1 MSSFV
6 FTVSSTTVHAAQ
18 VTLAWDRNAE
28 TNVEGYKVYYGTTS
42 RDYDW
47 VIDVGDV
54 TSITITDLTDGF
66 TYYFAA
72 TAYDTATPPLESAFS
87 GEVSKNTCSYSISPT
102 STNFTVSGGT
112 GSVSVTTQAGCPWT
126 ASSGAV
132 WMTITSGSSGTG
144 NGTVNY
150 SISSNTGSSRT
161 SGSTIAG
168 RVFTVTQSGATTYT
182 ITATAGTGG
191 SISPSGSVSVAQGGS
206 QTFSIAAN
214 TGYQISSVMV
224 DGVSQGAISSY
235 SFSNVTAAH
244 TISATFAVRT
254 YAITASAG
262 TGGTISPTGAVSLNH
277 GANQTFTITPNT
289 GYTVSNVVV
298 DGSSVGAVTTY
309 TFSNV
314 MAAHTIN
321 ATFSAISYTIT
332 ASAGAGGTISP
343 SGSVSVSHGSNRT
356 FTVTAITGY
365 TIANVLVDGA
375 SVGAISSYTFSNVT
389 ANHTISAT
397 FTASSY
403 TITASAGTGGSIS
416 PSGSVSVNHGANQ
429 TFTIAASTGYSIS
442 SVTVDGVSQGAISS
456 YTFSNVTAAH
466 TISAT
471 FAVRTYAI
479 TASAGT
485 GGTISPTGS
494 ISVNHGANQAFTISA
509 STGYSIASVTVDGA
523 SQGAISSYTF
533 SNVTAAHTINATFSA
548 ISYTIT
554 ASAGAG
560 GTISPSGSVSVS
572 HGANRTFTVT
582 ANTGYTIANV
592 LVDGASVGAISSYT
606 FSNVTANHT
615 ISASFNVIT
624 YTISASA
631 GTGGTITPSGSV
643 SVNHGANQIFTITPN
658 TGYGVTNVLVD
669 GASVGAVSSYTFN
682 NVTANHTISASFA
695 VNTYTINASA
705 GTGGSISPSGA
716 VAVSGGTT
724 QAFTIAPNSGYRI
737 ADVLVDG
744 SSVRAVSSFTFTN
757 VNSSHTISASF
768 AANTYIIT
776 ASAGVGGTITP
787 SGSVPVN
794 HGANQTFT
802 ITPNTGYTVSNVVV
816 NGSSVGAV
824 TTYTFSNVTAA
835 HTISATFAVRTYAI
849 TASAGTGGTITP
861 SGSVSVN
868 HGANQIFTITPNTG
882 YSVATVTVDGVSQGA
897 ISSYAFSNVTANH
910 TISATFTANSVIISA
925 SAGSGGSISPSG
937 AVTVIYGSNQTFI
950 ITPTSGYA
958 ISNVLVDGVSQGAVG
973 SYAFGNVTTNHTIT
987 ASFFQITYTI
997 NASASAGGTISPSGS
1012 VTVAQGANQVFTI
1025 TQGSGYTIAD
1035 VLIDGSSAGAV
1046 GSYTFTN
1053 VSSSHTISASFVE
1066 GYTLMVTT
1074 TGTGIGEVTP
1084 NPAATVYPP
1093 GTKVTLRAEK
1103 DVSSTFDGFSG
1114 DCTSSR
1120 TSCTITMNKH
1130 TAVTAAFKL
1139 KSLKVKTTVI
1149 GSGTVS
1155 LDEPMSI
1162 EDGKKTKNEKKVKQI
1177 KRSKHETK
1185 VDYGDQLAYNITPE
1199 AGNYIKKIVVD
1210 GKSHGSVEA
1219 LTITDVKRNHN
1230 VKVKFES
1237 EAKLNPHEKFWLIK
1251 HKIFLR
1257 DTDEQDEQHALND
1270 LPDDDDDDDDPSES
1284 PTTSR
1289 IASVKK

>member
-1 MSSFV
+1 MATLRFSSPKLSTNFGSLRV
-6 FTVSSTTVHAAQ
+6 NRNSKLPTSNSPSPTQPLNHSTTKLIFLFILILSSLLFVLPTNTVYAAQ

-28 TNVEGYKVYYGTTS
+28 YNVEGYKVYYGTAS

-47 VIDVGDV
+47 FIDVGDV
-54 TSITITDLTDGF
+54 TSITITDLADGF
-66 TYYFAA
+66 TFYFAA
-72 TAYDTATPPLESAFS
+72 TAYDTTTPPLESTYS
-87 GEVSKNTCSYSISPT
+87 DEVSKNTCSYSISPT
-102 STNFTVSGGT
+102 SANFTVSGGT

-126 ASSGAV
+126 ASSGAA

-144 NGTVNY
+144 NGNVNY

-182 ITATAGTGG
+182 ITA
-191 SISPSGSVSVAQGGS
+191 
-206 QTFSIAAN
+206 
-214 TGYQISSVMV
+214 
-224 DGVSQGAISSY
+224 
-235 SFSNVTAAH
+235 
-244 TISATFAVRT
+244 
-254 YAITASAG
+254 SAG
-262 TGGTISPTGAVSLNH
+262 TGGTISPTGAVS
-277 GANQTFTITPNT
+277 
-289 GYTVSNVVV
+289 
-298 DGSSVGAVTTY
+298 
-309 TFSNV
+309 
-314 MAAHTIN
+314 
-321 ATFSAISYTIT
+321 
-332 ASAGAGGTISP
+332 
-343 SGSVSVSHGSNRT
+343 
-356 FTVTAITGY
+356 
-365 TIANVLVDGA
+365 
-375 SVGAISSYTFSNVT
+375 
-389 ANHTISAT
+389 
-397 FTASSY
+397 
-403 TITASAGTGGSIS
+403 
-416 PSGSVSVNHGANQ
+416 VNHGANQ
-429 TFTIAASTGYSIS
+429 TFAIAANTGYQIL

-471 FAVRTYAI
+471 FSVRTYTI

-485 GGTISPTGS
+485 GGTIFPSGAV
-494 ISVNHGANQAFTISA
+494 SVNHGANQTFAIA
-509 STGYSIASVTVDGA
+509 ANTGYQIASVTVDGV

-533 SNVTAAHTINATFSA
+533 SNVTAAHTISATFSVRT
-548 ISYTIT
+548 YTIT
-554 ASAGAG
+554 
-560 GTISPSGSVSVS
+560 
-572 HGANRTFTVT
+572 
-582 ANTGYTIANV
+582 
-592 LVDGASVGAISSYT
+592 
-606 FSNVTANHT
+606 
-615 ISASFNVIT
+615 
-624 YTISASA
+624 ASA
-631 GTGGTITPSGSV
+631 GTGGTISPSGAV
-643 SVNHGANQIFTITPN
+643 SVNHGANQTFAITPN
-658 TGYGVTNVLVD
+658 TGYGITDVLVD
-669 GASVGAVSSYTFN
+669 GASVGAVSSYTFS

-705 GTGGSISPSGA
+705 SPGGSISPSGA
-716 VAVSGGTT
+716 VAVSGGAT
-724 QAFTIAPNSGYRI
+724 QAFTITPNSGYRI
-737 ADVLVDG
+737 TDVLVDG
-744 SSVRAVSSFTFTN
+744 SSVGAVSSFTFTN

-787 SGSVPVN
+787 N
-794 HGANQTFT
+794 
-802 ITPNTGYTVSNVVV
+802 
-816 NGSSVGAV
+816 
-824 TTYTFSNVTAA
+824 
-835 HTISATFAVRTYAI
+835 
-849 TASAGTGGTITP
+849 
-861 SGSVSVN
+861 GSVSVS
-868 HGANQIFTITPNTG
+868 HGSNQTFTITPNTG

-897 ISSYAFSNVTANH
+897 ITSYTFNNVTANH
-910 TISATFTANSVIISA
+910 AISATFTANSVIIGA

-958 ISNVLVDGVSQGAVG
+958 ISNVLVDGVSQGTV
-973 SYAFGNVTTNHTIT
+973 SSFTFSNVTANHTISAT
-987 ASFFQITYTI
+987 FSQITYTI

-1025 TQGSGYTIAD
+1025 TPGSGYTIAD

-1046 GSYTFTN
+1046 SSYTFTN
-1053 VSSSHTISASFVE
+1053 VSSGHTISASFVE

-1114 DCTSSR
+1114 DCTSNR

-1139 KSLKVKTTVI
+1139 KSLKVRTTVI

-1155 LDEPMSI
+1155 LDEPISI
-1162 EDGKKTKNEKKVKQI
+1162 EDGKKTKNEKKIKQI

-1199 AGNYIKKIVVD
+1199 TGSYIKKIVVD

-1219 LTITDVKRNHN
+1219 LTITNVKRNHN

-1237 EAKLNPHEKFWLIK
+1237 EAKLNPHEKFRHIK
-1251 HKIFLR
+1251 HKIFLQ
-1257 DTDEQDEQHALND
+1257 DTDEQDEQHTLND
-1270 LPDDDDDDDDPSES
+1270 LPDDGDDDDPSES